1 LFVPLLRVE
10 PENKAERH
18 CRGNASKI
26 RALVRFHVY
35 NYKIYFRLALTIGVK
50 VFYISVTR
58 WQKAH
63 RLAVDLPPPLL
74 EYVKAL
80 AGRRGLTM
88 SGAIVLIVGDHM
100 DLTAAKAA
108 GTKSKITKGN

>member
-1 LFVPLLRVE
+1 MALLLHVE

-26 RALVRFHVY
+26 CALARFPVY
-35 NYKIYFRLALTIGVK
+35 NYKIYFAIGGNVL
-50 VFYISVTR
+50 YISNTMA
-58 WQKAH
+58 KAH
-63 RLAVDLPPPLL
+63 RLAIDLPPPLL

-80 AGRRGLTM
+80 AERRGLTM

-100 DLTAAKAA
+100 DSASAKGAEP
-108 GTKSKITKGN
+108 KPKMENEK

>member
-1 LFVPLLRVE
+1 M
-10 PENKAERH
+10 A
-18 CRGNASKI
+18 
-26 RALVRFHVY
+26 
-35 NYKIYFRLALTIGVK
+35 
-50 VFYISVTR
+50 
-58 WQKAH
+58 KAH